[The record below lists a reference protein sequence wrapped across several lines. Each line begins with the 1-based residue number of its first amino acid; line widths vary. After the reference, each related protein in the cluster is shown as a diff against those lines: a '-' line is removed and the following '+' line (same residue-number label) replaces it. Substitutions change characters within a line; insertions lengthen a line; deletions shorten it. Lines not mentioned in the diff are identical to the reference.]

1 MDFSRRIFMSSATG
15 LAAAGLTAMP
25 ARAAMSS
32 AIITATDLG
41 IEPDSMRDQSA
52 ALQNAFDI
60 ATERNAALMLP
71 PGTYRASGL
80 RIARPLHLLGL
91 AGRSQ
96 LAAVRD
102 EPILD
107 IADVPFAASDGLGF
121 DGKDAHRS
129 REVSLVTAGNCADL
143 RITDCTFSASAN
155 GVSARGS
162 GGRIQGNHIRDIR
175 KTGIFLLDST
185 GFDVSGNDIADIGN
199 NAIQVWSS
207 SQRRDGTMVTR
218 NRIARVRFDDGGN
231 GQNGNGV
238 VVFRSGDVLV
248 ADNSISGCDFSAVR
262 NNSGANAVI
271 SGNICSGLRETAI
284 YAEFAFEGAIISN
297 NIIDMSATGIAIT
310 NFDSGGRLAVCSGN
324 LVRNLRGAQS
334 NPDTRG
340 IGIAAEADTVVT
352 GNVIE
357 NVPYAGIHLGW
368 GPYCRN
374 LSATNNILRDCPI
387 GIAAS
392 AVKDAGKILIANNM
406 IAGSTKGAILGMDH
420 SKILTQDL
428 TELRAETP
436 ENIVVT
442 GNVRS

>member
-1 MDFSRRIFMSSATG
+1 MDFSRRIFMSSASG
-15 LAAAGLTAMP
+15 LAAAGLMTVP
-25 ARAAMSS
+25 ARAAVSS
-32 AIITATDLG
+32 TIIAVTDLG
-41 IEPDSMRDQSA
+41 IEPDSPRDQSA

-60 ATERNAALMLP
+60 AAERGAALMLP
-71 PGTYRASGL
+71 QGTYRASGL
-80 RIARPLHLLGL
+80 RIRHPLQLLGV
-91 AGRSQ
+91 AGKSQ
-96 LAAVRD
+96 FAAVRD

-107 IADVPFAASDGLGF
+107 ISASFAIVDSIGF
-121 DGKDAHRS
+121 DGKDAHRA
-129 REVSLVTAGNCADL
+129 RDVSLIAAGNCADL
-143 RITDCTFSASAN
+143 RITDCGFAHSAN
-155 GVSARGS
+155 GLSATGS
-162 GGRIQGNHIRDIR
+162 AGRILGNRIRDIQQ
-175 KTGIFLLDST
+175 TGIFLLDSN

-238 VVFRSGDVLV
+238 VVFRSGEVSV
-248 ADNSISGCDFSAVR
+248 SNNHISQCDFSAVR
-262 NNSGANAVI
+262 NNSGPNSII
-271 SGNICSGLRETAI
+271 SNNICTALRETAI
-284 YAEFAFEGAIISN
+284 YAEFAFDGAVISN
-297 NIIDMSATGIAIT
+297 NIIDLSATGIAIT
-310 NFDSGGRLAVCSGN
+310 NFDSGGRLAVCGGN
-324 LVRNLRGAQS
+324 LVRNLKGAQS

-368 GPYCRN
+368 GRYCRN

-392 AVKDAGKILIANNM
+392 AVKDAGRILIASNM
-406 IAGSTKGAILGMDH
+406 ITGSTKGAILGMDH
-420 SKILTQDL
+420 SKIVTGEL

-442 GNVRS
+442 GNISG